1 MKKKVA
7 VCMLIV
13 AAVYAGISIAD
24 AAGEAEAQKTTEEAE
39 REAEEA
45 VKDITIE
52 VQEPR
57 KSGRVIIDGGN
68 NQRTVVD
75 GEIEIRNDG
84 KNGEEVDIVIYVK

>member
-24 AAGEAEAQKTTEEAE
+24 AAGEAEAQKTTKEAE